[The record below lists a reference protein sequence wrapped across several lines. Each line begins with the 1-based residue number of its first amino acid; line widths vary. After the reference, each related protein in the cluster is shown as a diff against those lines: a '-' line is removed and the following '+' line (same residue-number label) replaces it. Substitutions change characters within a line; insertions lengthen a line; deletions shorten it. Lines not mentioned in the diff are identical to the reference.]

1 MTDKNA
7 MIVGF
12 EVGSGMPVNGPD
24 GLSTF
29 LKGTLAAVLLL
40 IMAYIVISLY
50 QDLQQGNTGLNNVMW
65 IVVRVI
71 VLISI
76 TFSVFI

>member
-7 MIVGF
+7 MIAGF
-12 EVGSGMPVNGPD
+12 EAGSGMPVNGPD